1 MPAQRQTPKSDPGMP
16 RPISS
21 SHTSSLSLAVLVCS
35 HKPSKEAHKFTKS
48 HHVVFMGPSSFA
60 IRLNSPVSL
69 QRTCVSPQ
77 RCCPGHQSSRSG
89 LGAWFA
95 HFPWGHG
102 SNKLQGISGI
112 SVSPIAS
119 HLLPHLSQ
127 AAEPRPPKPK
137 GARAVSRARLSATAR
152 ASWAVG

>member
-21 SHTSSLSLAVLVCS
+21 SHTSSLSLAVLFVVTTAIKGSS
-35 HKPSKEAHKFTKS
+35 HKYTKS
-48 HHVVFMGPSSFA
+48 HHVVFIGPSSFA

-102 SNKLQGISGI
+102 SNKLQGIS
-112 SVSPIAS
+112 VSPIAS